1 MNILI
6 VDDQSSII
14 NGLMAGV
21 HFRELGFDIV
31 RSATSTREAL
41 EVFEQIPVDVLL
53 TDIEMPGEN
62 GLVLNHRIKEKYP
75 DTLRILLTSH
85 ADFSYAQESI
95 KLACFDYL
103 VQPVPYDEIEE
114 SLCRA
119 AQQLRTNRQD
129 KQLSL
134 YGKLFKTNETE
145 LMDHTVLNLYSR
157 MPQDVQASVQ
167 FLNQLGYPIRL
178 NSTVQLLL
186 VDVFSFR
193 DAAAGAFSEKDIRAA
208 FTPAFKQAH
217 VCYPVFAL
225 NTINPLKQFVILLFS
240 ETGAGLPCTAEQC
253 TLFFEQLCNLLG
265 NKVACYVG
273 TPLTCNNLR
282 GEIKRIHT
290 FVNDNINSTPGLYFT
305 DAEQHPVEMPTTLPE
320 CVARWQTLLAGGHRS
335 MLESEI
341 YTYLEKSI
349 PANHSKF
356 RNLCELHQQ
365 LTQIFFSFF
374 YDNNIDMHG
383 IFTADYSYSD
393 YMDSFKNIDTLKS
406 ATRFMLNAI
415 ETRQQ
420 KNQPQS
426 DVEKAKNFIITNLS
440 KVVSVKDVAEQ
451 VNLSA
456 EYFTKLFKKETGQNI
471 KDFIIQ
477 SKVSAAKDLLEHS
490 NISVSMV
497 ALELGY
503 DNFSHFTQIFKKHE
517 ALTPSEYR
525 KRCTER

>member
-21 HFRELGFDIV
+21 HFQELGFDIV

-41 EVFEQIPVDVLL
+41 KIFEQLPIDVLL

-62 GLVLNHRIKEKYP
+62 GLVLNHRVKEKYP

-85 ADFSYAQESI
+85 ADFSYAQESV

-114 SLCRA
+114 SLRRA
-119 AQQLRTNRQD
+119 AQQLHTNLQN

-134 YGKLFKTNETE
+134 YGKLFKTNKTE

-157 MPQDVQASVQ
+157 IPQDVQASVQ
-167 FLNQLGYPIRL
+167 FLNQLGYPIHL
-178 NSTVQLLL
+178 NSTAQLIL
-186 VDVFSFR
+186 VDVFSFH
-193 DAAAGAFSEKDIRAA
+193 DTSANTLSEKEIRAA
-208 FTPAFKQAH
+208 FAPAFKEAH
-217 VCYPVFAL
+217 ICYPVFSL
-225 NTINPLKQFVILLFS
+225 NTINPHKQLVILLFS
-240 ETGAGLPCTAEQC
+240 DTGAGLPCTAEQC
-253 TLFFEQLCNLLG
+253 TLFFEQLCKLLD
-265 NKVACYVG
+265 NRIACYIG
-273 TPLTCNNLR
+273 TPLTCINLR
-282 GEIKRIHT
+282 AEIKRIHT
-290 FVNDNINSTPGLYFT
+290 FINNNVNSTPGLYFT
-305 DAEQHPVEMPTTLPE
+305 NSAQHPVEIPTTLPE
-320 CVARWQTLLAGGHRS
+320 CVTRWQTLLAGGYRS

-341 YTYLEKSI
+341 YAYLEK
-349 PANHSKF
+349 PTPDNHSNF

-365 LTQIFFSFF
+365 LTQIFFNFF

-383 IFTADYSYSD
+383 IFTPDYSYSD
-393 YMDSFKNIDTLKS
+393 YMDSFKNVDALKI
-406 ATRFMLNAI
+406 ATRFMLDAI
-415 ETRQQ
+415 ERKQ
-420 KNQPQS
+420 KQNQPQS
-426 DVEKAKNFIITNLS
+426 DVEKAKNYIITNLS

-456 EYFTKLFKKETGQNI
+456 EYFTKLFKKDTGQNI

-517 ALTPSEYR
+517 SMTPSEYR
-525 KRCTER
+525 KKCTGR